1 MRCSA
6 LRWPMTGSTADLRRS
21 SRLIFGVTPRF
32 WPERKTLSL
41 WSGGALWPR
50 YPLSA
55 RMRAMV
61 LPAKRLH
68 VRDHGRQGVT
78 VIWIAGQRL
87 HMGDELAALA
97 VLEGGG
103 NAHLDAELVRPMGLA
118 LADAFDF
125 RRMQGI
131 DLRPALMLL
140 LLADAPRQQ

>member
-1 MRCSA
+1 
-6 LRWPMTGSTADLRRS
+6 
-21 SRLIFGVTPRF
+21 
-32 WPERKTLSL
+32 
-41 WSGGALWPR
+41 
-50 YPLSA
+50 
-55 RMRAMV
+55 MRAMV

>member
-6 LRWPMTGSTADLRRS
+6 LRWPMTGSTADLRCN

-32 WPERKTLSL
+32 WPERKTLGL

-55 RMRAMV
+55 KMRAMV
-61 LPAKRLH
+61 LPTSASMS
-68 VRDHGRQGVT
+68 G
-78 VIWIAGQRL
+78 IAGQRL
-87 HMGDELAALA
+87 HMSDELAALA
-97 VLEGGG
+97 MLEGGG